1 MDSPTEEEKAAAYAA
16 RVPRVTLKPPFR
28 LVAPGRIKYLSPQE
42 HTILL
47 ALMARRYCSKELLAE
62 ILWPDPDDM
71 ADTWADVLSV
81 NVTTLRQKLRDFGW
95 AIPASNR
102 QGWTLKEER

>member
-28 LVAPGRIKYLSPQE
+28 LVAPGRAQPLTRQE

-47 ALMARRYCSKELLAE
+47 ALMARQYCSKELLAE
-62 ILWPDPDDM
+62 ILWPDPDTM
-71 ADTWADVLSV
+71 ADTWANVLSV
-81 NVTTLRQKLRDFGW
+81 EVSRLRQKLKDFGW
-95 AIPASNR
+95 VIPASNR
-102 QGWTLKEER
+102 RGWTLEPE